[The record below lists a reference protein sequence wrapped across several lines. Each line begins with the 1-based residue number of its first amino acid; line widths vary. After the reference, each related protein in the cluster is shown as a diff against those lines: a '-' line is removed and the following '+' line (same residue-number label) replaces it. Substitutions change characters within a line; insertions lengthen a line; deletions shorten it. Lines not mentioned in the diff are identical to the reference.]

1 MYSFGVFLPVFLQ
14 NTWTYM
20 LMLVL
25 GKQYWWFL
33 HFVSSFNQKKAN
45 RFCEDN
51 GLNANRLSKAL
62 ATRMRGLLLDA
73 MKKELWKFDVK
84 LSSFETKLKLKHIDT
99 GLKSL
104 FICNMD
110 DNYRVSLIS

>member
-1 MYSFGVFLPVFLQ
+1 
-14 NTWTYM
+14 
-20 LMLVL
+20 
-25 GKQYWWFL
+25 
-33 HFVSSFNQKKAN
+33 
-45 RFCEDN
+45 
-51 GLNANRLSKAL
+51 
-62 ATRMRGLLLDA
+62 MRGLLLDA